1 MARLPNQNMTLGVPA
16 RPDNLEGKAAE
27 AWDEIVTELVD
38 SGIQLSK
45 AHRTL
50 LETAA
55 TLVADMED
63 SREVAKIEGHYREN
77 PRTGAYQLH
86 PAVRRLDAL
95 RRDFIKTMSQL
106 GMRSAQAGGAKADKH
121 DFLDDEDDD

>member
-1 MARLPNQNMTLGVPA
+1 MTLGVPE
-16 RPDNLEGKAAE
+16 RPANLEGRAVE
-27 AWDEIVTELVD
+27 VWDEIVAELVG

-55 TLVADMED
+55 VLVVDMED
-63 SREVAKIEGHYREN
+63 CRERAQIEGSYREN

-106 GMRSAQAGGAKADKH
+106 GMRSASPGAMRNEPG
-121 DFLDDEDDD
+121 DFLEEDDD